1 MPSPLI
7 NNILV
12 LDEMPAIALGLQG
25 IFRAFHESIHIEHV
39 ENIFT
44 ALSSKS
50 YEGKKFELAVIG
62 EQLGS
67 PSDDLLR
74 RIAELQHRFGPMKIM
89 VYSPNYDHTLLEKIE
104 TAGIDAYVHKYE
116 SIEEIRKA
124 FTCLL
129 AGETYISPI
138 YQTLYYEYGLIARK

>member
-12 LDEMPAIALGLQG
+12 LDEMPTIALGLQG
-25 IFRAFHESIHIEHV
+25 IFRTSHESVHIEHI

-44 ALSSKS
+44 ALSSRS
-50 YEGKKFELAVIG
+50 YEGKRFELAVIG
-62 EQLGS
+62 EQPGS

-74 RIAELQHRFGPMKIM
+74 SIAELQHRFGPMKIM
-89 VYSPNYDHTLLEKIE
+89 VYSPNYDHSLLEKME
-104 TAGIDAYVHKYE
+104 MAGIDAYVHKYE
-116 SIEEIRKA
+116 AVAEIRKA
-124 FTCLL
+124 FSCLL

-138 YQTLYYEYGLIARK
+138 YRTLYYEYGLIVRK